1 EQRLAQRVDLAALAV
16 VREVAR
22 EHLAVVDQ
30 RLVGG
35 EQQHVARAADLVGR
49 VLEAEPGLERD
60 QARDLV
66 LAAGDDLAR
75 AHQDAVALVA
85 RELRLVLARD
95 AERALHVVDR
105 RPGHRGDHLAGIG
118 EAHLDHAV
126 AAHLVAGDA
135 QRFVHHRMLEH
146 GAHAATFSSTL
157 FSARSKM
164 SKLRSRRCASSP
176 HSLRLKSSG
185 SFSPDRSWRA
195 LLVPMTTC
203 FVLTTTRS
211 PMRSGGSSNFCAASS
226 LVSTSSIPSR
236 DAMRPLTSSLR

>member
-1 EQRLAQRVDLAALAV
+1 
-16 VREVAR
+16 
-22 EHLAVVDQ
+22 
-30 RLVGG
+30 
-35 EQQHVARAADLVGR
+35 ARAPHFVGR
-49 VLEAEPGLERD
+49 VLEAKAGLERD
-60 QARDLV
+60 QARDFV

-95 AERALHVVDR
+95 AERALHVLDR
-105 RPGHRGDHLAGIG
+105 RLGHRGDHLARVR
-118 EAHLDHAV
+118 EAHLDHPV
-126 AAHLVAGDA
+126 APNLLAGYA

-157 FSARSKM
+157 FNARSKM

-185 SFSPDRSWRA
+185 TFCSEMPPCERSGSFRPDRSWRA

-226 LVSTSSIPSR
+226 RVNTASTPSR
-236 DAMRPLTSSLR
+236 DAIRAFTSSLR